1 MTMVRFRLTV
11 VTEYSLTQQSDLTR
25 VVLDFIL
32 AQEKRAGGRGRA
44 GTAVLCQITKLNSE
58 HHQQEEVKED
68 NSAALIYVP
77 PQ

>member
-1 MTMVRFRLTV
+1 VNPKQV
-11 VTEYSLTQQSDLTR
+11 SLRPSQE
-25 VVLDFIL
+25 FL
-32 AQEKRAGGRGRA
+32 AQEKRAGERGRA